1 MLHLADGILRRSV
14 DDLSALPS
22 SVKEHL
28 LACKACRGLAEAAR
42 IRADRVSAIFAA
54 SESVSATFVA
64 NRPVATDSQ
73 RFPIKWFYVAASV
86 VAACL
91 VFAFYAPLRTL
102 AAVFVSEMRDQVVR
116 PVAITEEDAQRL
128 SGRQAASDRPRY
140 SPEHVKFVG
149 YSDKQEAERVA
160 GQVIATPRYVPASL
174 SKGYVIFHVRGAQRY
189 SQRIAELNATLTRT
203 LPPIVEQ
210 TYGEAQAYKQHR
222 GFSKASIGV
231 LPIPQG
237 YIDVTQRPIAP
248 LQIIGATEDQVRDY
262 LRARVAEIPSVASAV
277 RQGVDPLDHMILL
290 RSDVQRIRSVT
301 IRGVSGYV
309 VENTRGAGNV
319 LLWEQG
325 GMMHMVAGSF
335 AVADLLK
342 VAQSLH
348 D

>member
-1 MLHLADGILRRSV
+1 MLHLADGTLRRSV
-14 DDLSALPS
+14 DDLAALPS
-22 SVKEHL
+22 SAKEHL
-28 LACKACRGLAEAAR
+28 LACKACRGLAEEAR
-42 IRADRVSAIFAA
+42 IRAERVSAIFAA
-54 SESVSATFVA
+54 SGSASAFAADGAVA
-64 NRPVATDSQ
+64 LDSK
-73 RFPIKWFYVAASV
+73 RFPSKWFYIAASV

-102 AAVFVSEMRDQVVR
+102 AAGFVTEIRNQVLR
-116 PVAITEEDAQRL
+116 PVEITVDDAQRL
-128 SGRQAASDRPRY
+128 ARRSAASDPSRY

-149 YSDKQEAERVA
+149 YLDKREAERVA

-203 LPPIVEQ
+203 LPSIVEQ
-210 TYGEAQAYKQHR
+210 TYGEAQAYDHQR

-248 LQIIGATEDQVRDY
+248 LQIVGATEDQVRDY
-262 LRARVAEIPSVASAV
+262 LRARASEIPSVASAM

-319 LLWEQG
+319 LLWQQG

-335 AVADLLK
+335 AVDDLLK